1 MTAQASALS
10 PRDYL
15 RFALGHLDLFA
26 TIGDAGVA
34 LASADSFV
42 ERWDIIKPVG
52 DELAPLA
59 DELFGA
65 SALVDDPCSDAD
77 LESQLLVALNQPS
90 ILAERPVRDGRWLK
104 IGLELFMQLLPLL
117 LKR

>member
-1 MTAQASALS
+1 MTASASALS
-10 PRDYL
+10 PRDLL
-15 RFALGHLDLFA
+15 RFSLGHLDLFA
-26 TIGDAGVA
+26 TIGDAAVVFA
-34 LASADSFV
+34 ASTNYVD
-42 ERWDIIKPVG
+42 RWNIIKAVG

-59 DELFGA
+59 DELFGV

-104 IGLELFMQLLPLL
+104 IGLELMMTLLPLL